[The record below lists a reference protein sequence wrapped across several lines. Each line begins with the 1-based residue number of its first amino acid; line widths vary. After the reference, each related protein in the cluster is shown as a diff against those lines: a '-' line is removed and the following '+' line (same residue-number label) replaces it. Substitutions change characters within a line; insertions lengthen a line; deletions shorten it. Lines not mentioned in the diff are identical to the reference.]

1 MDRRRFLEL
10 SGGTLFLLQSGIAQ
24 GAAASTEGVLVVIF
38 QRGAADGLHMV
49 VPYRDS
55 RYRSLRGAL
64 ALEEP
69 GKGENATLDLGSGFA
84 FHPAL
89 EPLYPMYREG
99 RLAALVNVGSPDPTR
114 SHFDAQDY
122 IESGTP
128 GRKSTRDGWLG
139 RALASRSSSSPFN
152 AVSLTAGVPRSF
164 AGTRDVLALEDFEK
178 LDSPRGSDRTLAAR
192 IEELYRS
199 DPNPEFSRAGE
210 EAHRALQRFRE
221 KDPLGKKVREGAS
234 YPKGRLAPRLRQ
246 LAQLVRA
253 DLGIRAAFLESEGW
267 DTHFAQGGAEGPMG
281 NSLRELAGSIA
292 AFFEDVGASSPV
304 TLVTVTEFGRT
315 AEANGAGGTD
325 HGHGSVLLAAGS
337 FVTGGRVFGDWLSLD
352 SSNLYEGRDLP
363 VTTDYRDALHEI
375 ASASLGIDPS
385 VELFPGY
392 RPKSVGLAAH
402 HSVRSARIA
411 SRLEA
416 LRAGTSVAT
425 SAARVSTS
433 VVERRIGGE

>member
-10 SGGTLFLLQSGIAQ
+10 SGGTLLLLRSGLAR
-24 GAAASTEGVLVVIF
+24 GATASKESVLVVIF

-69 GKGENATLDLGSGFA
+69 GKGDNPTLDLGNGFA
-84 FHPAL
+84 FHPSLA
-89 EPLYPMYREG
+89 PLYEMYREG

-139 RALASRSSSSPFN
+139 RALASMPSSTPFK
-152 AVSLTAGVPRSF
+152 AVSLTAGVPRSL
-164 AGTRDVLALEDFEK
+164 AGTKEVIALEDFEK
-178 LDSPRGSDRTLAAR
+178 LDPPRANDRTLADR
-192 IEELYRS
+192 IEKLYRNDAS
-199 DPNPEFSRAGE
+199 PELSRAA
-210 EAHRALQRFRE
+210 EAAYRALQTFRE
-221 KDPLGKKVREGAS
+221 KDPLGKKALAAAT
-234 YPKGRLAPRLRQ
+234 YPKGRFAPRLRQ

-267 DTHFAQGGAEGPMG
+267 DMHFAQGGAEGPMG
-281 NSLRELAGSIA
+281 NHLRELAGAIA
-292 AFFEDVGASSPV
+292 GFFEDLGAAIPV

-315 AEANGAGGTD
+315 VEANGAGGTD

-337 FVTGGRVFGDWLSLD
+337 RVKGGRVVGDWLSLD

-375 ASASLGIDPS
+375 ASATLGIDPS
-385 VELFPGY
+385 VELFPDY
-392 RPKSVGLAAH
+392 RPKTIGLTNH
-402 HSVRSARIA
+402 Q
-411 SRLEA
+411 
-416 LRAGTSVAT
+416 
-425 SAARVSTS
+425 
-433 VVERRIGGE
+433 